1 MCEIPSLSE
10 MKFLGMCRISSRLS
24 ILFAA
29 DSFCLLL
36 APPHIVLMIAALQHL
51 SENLSLS
58 KSIFDY
64 TLELHFFHFQLIV
77 QFYFSIPFIDKHMFA
92 LFFYLF
98 FNHVLKVFSLNW
110 QILSSFIFSNSFLI
124 LRCCFLSFAFWS
136 VFFVVSFHPNNLKN
150 V

>member
-10 MKFLGMCRISSRLS
+10 MKFLGMCRIISRLS

-51 SENLSLS
+51 PENLSLS

-64 TLELHFFHFQLIV
+64 TLESVDQVILKPTELPF
-77 QFYFSIPFIDKHMFA
+77 FYFQTS
-92 LFFYLF
+92 
-98 FNHVLKVFSLNW
+98 
-110 QILSSFIFSNSFLI
+110 
-124 LRCCFLSFAFWS
+124 
-136 VFFVVSFHPNNLKN
+136 
-150 V
+150 